1 MPFSKRQSH
10 RQKRI
15 KQTKIPVTVNNI
27 TKQQL
32 DTLMHELQ
40 LVAGPWSKQGV
51 SIRIGWWKKAA

>member
-15 KQTKIPVTVNNI
+15 KNAKIPVTVNNL

-32 DTLMHELQ
+32 ETLTYELQ
-40 LVAGPWSKQGV
+40 MMATPWKKQGV
-51 SIRIGWWKKAA
+51 DIQVGKKVA